1 MFGEIN
7 KMVIKLFS
15 FTLKKF
21 FSISYSQILLDK
33 HLLEIIKNPMK
44 KISGPI
50 IFIPT
55 HKSYLD
61 FLIVSYVMNFF
72 KSKVPFIAAADDMAG
87 ITGVF

>member
-7 KMVIKLFS
+7 KTIIKLFS
-15 FTLKKF
+15 FVMRKF
-21 FSISYSQILLDK
+21 FKISYSQILINK
-33 HLLEIIKNPMK
+33 HLLKLVNDSK
-44 KISGPI
+44 TKLTGPI

-61 FLIVSYVMNFF
+61 FLIISYTLNFF
-72 KSKVPFIAAADDMAG
+72 KTKVPFIAAADDMAG